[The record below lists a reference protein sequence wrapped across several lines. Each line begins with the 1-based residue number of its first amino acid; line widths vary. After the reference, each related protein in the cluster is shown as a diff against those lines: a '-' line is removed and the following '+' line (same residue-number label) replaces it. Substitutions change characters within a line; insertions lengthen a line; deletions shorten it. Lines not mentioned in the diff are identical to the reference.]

1 MLGKAAYFLH
11 LSVALFVKYLLPGKA
26 AHYLHLSVAFAET
39 KAAHYL
45 HLSVALFV
53 EYLLPGKAAHYL
65 HLSVALFM
73 APSQAIHHHPPVAE
87 PLINQLL

>member
-11 LSVALFVKYLLPGKA
+11 LSFALFVK
-26 AHYLHLSVAFAET
+26 
-39 KAAHYL
+39 
-45 HLSVALFV
+45 
-53 EYLLPGKAAHYL
+53 YLLPGKAAHYL

-87 PLINQLL
+87 PLISQLGPSHAETPIASLHHARSTLLHAKTCLWIQIRSTF